1 MDERGRRGRE
11 AGKVSAYQPD
21 ILTIGLDVVFCGVNP
36 ALTAVTDGHN
46 FSNPN
51 NRFWRAI
58 HLAGFIDRLLAP
70 SEEWKL
76 LEYGC
81 GITAV
86 VTRPTAQAGDL
97 SRAEMRN
104 SLAPFEAKMRTFAP
118 RVLAFLGKQ
127 AISVVPGASPVSWGQ
142 QRRRMAGAA
151 VWVLPNPSGRNR
163 SFTIDALVDA
173 YAELHDCL
181 PHLMRA

>member
-1 MDERGRRGRE
+1 M
-11 AGKVSAYQPD
+11 
-21 ILTIGLDVVFCGVNP
+21 
-36 ALTAVTDGHN
+36 
-46 FSNPN
+46 
-51 NRFWRAI
+51 
-58 HLAGFIDRLLAP
+58 LAP
-70 SEEWKL
+70 SEESKL

-86 VTRPTAQAGDL
+86 DTRPTAQAGDL
-97 SRAEMRN
+97 SGAEMRN
-104 SLAPFEAKMRTFAP
+104 SLAPFEAKTRTFAR
-118 RVLAFLGKQ
+118 RVVAFLGKQ

-151 VWVLPNPSGRNR
+151 VWVQPNPSGRNR

>member
-1 MDERGRRGRE
+1 
-11 AGKVSAYQPD
+11 
-21 ILTIGLDVVFCGVNP
+21 
-36 ALTAVTDGHN
+36 
-46 FSNPN
+46 
-51 NRFWRAI
+51 
-58 HLAGFIDRLLAP
+58 
-70 SEEWKL
+70 L

-97 SRAEMRN
+97 SGAEMRN

-127 AISVVPGASPVSWGQ
+127 AISVVPGASRVSWGQ

-173 YAELHDCL
+173 YAELHDWL

>member
-1 MDERGRRGRE
+1 MDGRGRRGRE

-97 SRAEMRN
+97 
-104 SLAPFEAKMRTFAP
+104 
-118 RVLAFLGKQ
+118 
-127 AISVVPGASPVSWGQ
+127 
-142 QRRRMAGAA
+142 
-151 VWVLPNPSGRNR
+151 
-163 SFTIDALVDA
+163 
-173 YAELHDCL
+173 
-181 PHLMRA
+181 